1 MTKRTVLGCCAIL
14 AVGAF
19 LCAPRVAV
27 AYSRV
32 TLYVRPHHK
41 RQVPPTVE
49 PVSFQGVVQSATA
62 TQIEV
67 LVDKP
72 TDDDNGGKNK
82 KAPHGK
88 WSVLVP
94 PDTPIQVK
102 GEATPDYLH
111 AGLMVQFTVPQDA
124 KEVTVTVHELT
135 IVTAASRKYANKTSA
150 ASKPPVHAGGD
161 APASKAKSEGR
172 TVVGQL
178 GHLHDDKWSVITD
191 SKTWHVELADDVK
204 IKVAFTG
211 SHFIKHG
218 DKISVQGQMVHGKPG
233 TCTASNIQVTLAE
246 PLKGAEGAGEA
257 A

>member
-1 MTKRTVLGCCAIL
+1 
-14 AVGAF
+14 
-19 LCAPRVAV
+19 VATAYVYV
-27 AYSRV
+27 AR
-32 TLYVRPHHK
+32 HHK
-41 RQVPPTVE
+41 RQSPPTAE

-62 TQIEV
+62 AQIEV

-72 TDDDNGGKNK
+72 TDDDNSGKNK

-111 AGLMVQFTVPQDA
+111 AGLMVQFTVAQDG
-124 KEVTVTVHELT
+124 KEGTATVHELT
-135 IVTAASRKYANKTSA
+135 IMTAAARKYAHKNST

-161 APASKAKSEGR
+161 SPASKAKSEVR

-191 SKTWHVELADDVK
+191 SKTWHIELADDVK

-211 SHFIKHG
+211 SHFVKHG
-218 DKISVQGQMVHGKPG
+218 DKISVQGEMVHGKPG
-233 TCTASNIQVTLAE
+233 TCTASDIQVTLAE
-246 PLKGAEGAGEA
+246 PLKGAKSAEKQHKAESGS
-257 A
+257 